1 MAKGMSSMASAAFS
15 KTLASAELTS
25 CRRMTGDPWHFN
37 SVRSQRTEF
46 EHNVQI
52 CNSSRYTSEV
62 EKHKWRNWIRGRS
75 QWSQMGGEPSYLE
88 EPNDCNLVV
97 CDHRLHFTHGSQGGD
112 CGACSLLQPVYDVIC
127 LPARCA
133 HTEHNHFSS
142 ISVFIKTRRGRKTA
156 FQLWFKT
163 QELQIHLFLN
173 LNAIKP
179 WGGTQIWLN
188 FLSSLMWFKKHKR
201 PADIF
206 CERCLQT
213 HWKWENTR
221 LQNFLNQNKQFSRLH
236 MTIEKW
242 NNVVFKDD

>member
-25 CRRMTGDPWHFN
+25 CRHMTGGPWHFN
-37 SVRSQRTEF
+37 SIRSQRTEVI

-52 CNSSRYTSEV
+52 CNLSHYTSEV
-62 EKHKWRNWIRGRS
+62 EKDKWRSWIRGRS

-97 CDHRLHFTHGSQGGD
+97 SDQRLHFIHGSQGGD
-112 CGACSLLQPVYDVIC
+112 CWARSLLQPGYDVVC

-133 HTEHNHFSS
+133 NTEHNHFSS

-163 QELQIHLFLN
+163 QELQIHLFIN

-179 WGGTQIWLN
+179 RGDSNLTK
-188 FLSSLMWFKKHKR
+188 FSL
-201 PADIF
+201 
-206 CERCLQT
+206 
-213 HWKWENTR
+213 
-221 LQNFLNQNKQFSRLH
+221 
-236 MTIEKW
+236 
-242 NNVVFKDD
+242 